1 MQGCLLHVSYSSQ
14 IEYIDWSIIEAAQK
28 LWDGAKLTRLEL
40 IFSSFVF
47 TVHIQGERKNC
58 NSRSRIVLWIS
69 HFPNISFSAITIAV
83 QGFHHF
89 RAYLQCHPEGTSDLN
104 NCCLRISSLTQL
116 ILVSSWRSPGKKN
129 YPDLL
134 RQEWVNIGKES
145 EIQYFLIQW
154 QTFWTFQGRKFN
166 VHRLHSKIGIS
177 FNKAHIYIYRRLWS
191 GLYLSGNLG
200 SQLNIKICY
209 SASQSITIKAHGGKW
224 QLISEAMTLLTALL
238 YVIWL

>member
-14 IEYIDWSIIEAAQK
+14 IEYSDWSIIEAAQK

-104 NCCLRISSLTQL
+104 NCCWSISSLTPFK
-116 ILVSSWRSPGKKN
+116 LVSSWKSPGKKS

-134 RQEWVNIGKES
+134 RQEWDNIGNES
-145 EIQYFLIQW
+145 KIQYVLIQW
-154 QTFWTFQGRKFN
+154 QTF
-166 VHRLHSKIGIS
+166 
-177 FNKAHIYIYRRLWS
+177 
-191 GLYLSGNLG
+191 
-200 SQLNIKICY
+200 
-209 SASQSITIKAHGGKW
+209 
-224 QLISEAMTLLTALL
+224 
-238 YVIWL
+238 